1 MYLHQLNKIRLKIF
15 FLNLFRY
22 RQVTNHI
29 LEPVNVMCIIS
40 ALQGCLGSPWQSGWV
55 RSLVRARS
63 WAVLGVSSLEVWPKH
78 HWCFPCRLLM
88 EADIGTVE
96 HELSAIQD
104 LFSSDHYNLDVHQLG
119 EVSLAGDFSTACER
133 VSTSVI
139 WLDCCKL
146 RVVQ

>member
-1 MYLHQLNKIRLKIF
+1 
-15 FLNLFRY
+15 
-22 RQVTNHI
+22 
-29 LEPVNVMCIIS
+29 
-40 ALQGCLGSPWQSGWV
+40 
-55 RSLVRARS
+55 
-63 WAVLGVSSLEVWPKH
+63 
-78 HWCFPCRLLM
+78 M

-139 WLDCCKL
+139 
-146 RVVQ
+146 